1 MDKANIL
8 IVEDEGIVAQDIKA
22 TLENMGY
29 GVVGIASTGKDAIEK
44 ASQTNPDLVLMDIKL
59 KGDMDGIEATK
70 KISDQTKIPVVFL
83 TAYANEEILEKAKS
97 SKAFGYI
104 VKPFEEN
111 NLNSTIQMALQKS
124 KDVEQM
130 LTVQK
135 DSGAGL
141 DLYDRKILYE
151 IDFNA
156 RISASEIGK
165 KLRLPK
171 GTINYRINKLIENGY
186 INKFYT
192 IINAS
197 LLGYQYFRVSMS
209 LRNIPPE
216 EEEKLIKFI
225 KDENRCVRLRVA
237 EGASNIVFFSLHT
250 GLSDLS
256 KFLDRFNRGFGQYL
270 LEKDVSSIT
279 RTHKYNQRFLLDT
292 KDYNKTV
299 ISYDGLTKYDADET
313 DLGILRILLS
323 DARIKLIDMANM
335 LGIDWKVIKY
345 RIEKMKDKGVI
356 IAYTADLNLQK
367 IDREIIQIDISL
379 RDSGALPDIVGFFN
393 NTNVCTFAYEMVG
406 KNDLSVEL
414 YVKDDEMLKKILA
427 EFQKSFLKSFVSY
440 EVTHVYREYV
450 FNSLP

>member
-8 IVEDEGIVAQDIKA
+8 IVEDESIVAQDIKA
-22 TLENMGY
+22 TLENLGY
-29 GVVGIASTGKDAIEK
+29 TVAGIASTGKEAISK
-44 ASQTNPDLVLMDIKL
+44 AAETKPDLVLMDIKL

-70 KISDQTKIPVVFL
+70 KITDQSGMPVVFL
-83 TAYANEEILEKAKS
+83 TAYANEEILDKAKS

-111 NLNSTIQMALQKS
+111 NLNSTIQMVLQKS
-124 KDVEQM
+124 KDVDQM

-135 DSGAGL
+135 DSGVDL

-186 INKFYT
+186 INRFYT

-197 LLGYQYFRVSMS
+197 LLGYQYFRVFMRFQNVSPEVEK
-209 LRNIPPE
+209 NI
-216 EEEKLIKFI
+216 IDFI
-225 KDENRCVRLRVA
+225 KSENNCARLRVT
-237 EGASNIVFFSLHT
+237 EGAFNIVFFSLQKS
-250 GLSDLS
+250 LIDLR
-256 KFLDRFNRGFGQYL
+256 KFLEKFNQHFGEYL
-270 LEKDVSSIT
+270 LEKDISNIT
-279 RTHKYNQRFLLDT
+279 KTYKYNQRFLLET
-292 KDYNKTV
+292 KDYTKLIIN
-299 ISYDGLTKYDADET
+299 YDNIGRYDADDT
-313 DLGILRILLS
+313 DLKIIKILLTE
-323 DARIKLIDMANM
+323 ARIKLIDMANR

-367 IDREIIQIDISL
+367 INREIIQVDMSL
-379 RDSGALPDIVGFFN
+379 KDMSAIPDIVGFFN
-393 NTNVCTFAYEMVG
+393 NTNVCTFAHEMIG

-414 YVKDDEMLKKILA
+414 YIKDDEMLKRIMGD
-427 EFQKSFLKSFVSY
+427 FQKAFLDSFVNYS
-440 EVTHVYREYV
+440 VTHVYREYI
-450 FNSLP
+450 FNALP